1 VGVDG
6 VGALAG
12 VRVVVTR
19 PAERAGGFVARL
31 ENTGAAVIKLPTI
44 AIADPDSWAPVDA
57 AIARLASGAYLWVMF
72 TSRIGAER
80 FLERVARHAA
90 GDALDSALVGA
101 VGPGT
106 ARFLEEAGVKVS
118 LVPEP
123 FTAAALASE
132 IGPAPGPAGPQ
143 DKAAPGS
150 AGPENRSGP
159 GSAGP
164 QDKAD
169 PGSAGPENR
178 SGPGS
183 AGAQDKAEP
192 GRVLLPRAAETPPDM
207 RAVLTGA
214 GWSVDEVTVYR
225 TVPAGEGPAAAA
237 VRAGDFD
244 VVTFTSGS
252 AARAFVGLV
261 GKPAELGLAPGGDDS
276 SLRSRP
282 GGDDSSLRSRP
293 GGPDS
298 ALRSRPGGPA
308 HKIVACIGHVTAAVA
323 ADLGF
328 RVDVVAEEHTTEGL
342 VAALAGMGT

>member
-1 VGVDG
+1 MGVDG

-19 PAERAGGFVARL
+19 PAEQAGGFVARL
-31 ENTGAAVIKLPTI
+31 ENAGATVIKLPTI

-72 TSRIGAER
+72 TSRIGAKR
-80 FLERVARHAA
+80 FLDRVARHPA
-90 GDALDSALVGA
+90 GDAFDSALVGA

-132 IGPAPGPAGPQ
+132 IGPAPGPAGPP

-150 AGPENRSGP
+150 AGPEN
-159 GSAGP
+159 
-164 QDKAD
+164 KAD
-169 PGSAGPENR
+169 
-178 SGPGS
+178 PGS

-282 GGDDSSLRSRP
+282 GGPDSALRSCP

-308 HKIVACIGHVTAAVA
+308 YKVVACIGPVTAAVA

>member
-31 ENTGAAVIKLPTI
+31 ENAGATVIKLPTI
-44 AIADPDSWAPVDA
+44 ATADPDSWAPVDA

-106 ARFLEEAGVKVS
+106 ARCLEEAGVKVS
-118 LVPEP
+118 LVPKL

-132 IGPAPGPAGPQ
+132 IGPAPSPAGPENRSGPSPAGPENRS
-143 DKAAPGS
+143 DPGP

-164 QDKAD
+164 QNKADHGSAGAQDKAD
-169 PGSAGPENR
+169 PGSAGP
-178 SGPGS
+178 
-183 AGAQDKAEP
+183 QDKAEP
-192 GRVLLPRAAETPPDM
+192 GRVLLPRAAEKPPDM

-225 TVPAGEGPAAAA
+225 TVPAGEGPAAPA

-276 SLRSRP
+276 
-282 GGDDSSLRSRP
+282 
-293 GGPDS
+293 

-308 HKIVACIGHVTAAVA
+308 YKVVACIGPVTAAVV

>member
-1 VGVDG
+1 MGVDG

-31 ENTGAAVIKLPTI
+31 ENAGATVIKLPTI
-44 AIADPDSWAPVDA
+44 ATADPDSWAPVDA

-80 FLERVARHAA
+80 FLERVARHPA

-106 ARFLEEAGVKVS
+106 ARCLEEAGVKVS
-118 LVPEP
+118 LVPKL

-132 IGPAPGPAGPQ
+132 IGPAPGSAGQ
-143 DKAAPGS
+143 QGEGAPGS

-164 QDKAD
+164 QNKAD
-169 PGSAGPENR
+169 H
-178 SGPGS
+178 GS

-192 GRVLLPRAAETPPDM
+192 GRVLLPRAAEKPPDM

-214 GWSVDEVTVYR
+214 GWSVDQVTVYR
-225 TVPAGEGPAAAA
+225 TVPAGEGPAAPA

-261 GKPAELGLAPGGDDS
+261 GKPAELGLGPGGDDS
-276 SLRSRP
+276 
-282 GGDDSSLRSRP
+282 
-293 GGPDS
+293 
-298 ALRSRPGGPA
+298 ALRS
-308 HKIVACIGHVTAAVA
+308 
-323 ADLGF
+323 
-328 RVDVVAEEHTTEGL
+328 
-342 VAALAGMGT
+342 